1 MTTDGL
7 PHQVRELL
15 LELICAPTPGAAAA
29 VPGAAV
35 PGAVS
40 GVASARLG
48 VHLQSEAIAVL
59 LAGERLWFAYPDER
73 AHLSRAC
80 LVVLDALPPAT
91 RPTLPVALL
100 ASGLLRLFA
109 YSPGASH
116 ALMPIPAPA
125 PSPPA
130 ASVHSSGAADAP
142 AVKRKVGFYCSP
154 PQPKIVEHCPPP
166 VGMHAPTGQAPDA
179 LIVPML
185 HAATLAAAAAAAA
198 AAAGDADTPSAVM
211 GSHESGGT
219 RSVPV
224 SGNAPLSPAVG
235 NLSPA
240 AAAVGNSLPL
250 LVRSLRAH
258 AAALLALETAPFG
271 GDSILIWAC
280 AAVEELC
287 GRASLDDRLHH
298 DIPNASRALLQL
310 V

>member
-1 MTTDGL
+1 
-7 PHQVRELL
+7 
-15 LELICAPTPGAAAA
+15 
-29 VPGAAV
+29 
-35 PGAVS
+35 
-40 GVASARLG
+40 
-48 VHLQSEAIAVL
+48 
-59 LAGERLWFAYPDER
+59 
-73 AHLSRAC
+73 
-80 LVVLDALPPAT
+80 
-91 RPTLPVALL
+91 
-100 ASGLLRLFA
+100 
-109 YSPGASH
+109 
-116 ALMPIPAPA
+116 MPIPVPA

-198 AAAGDADTPSAVM
+198 AGTPSAVM

-250 LVRSLRAH
+250 LVRALRAH

-287 GRASLDDRLHH
+287 GRASLDDRLHN

>member
-15 LELICAPTPGAAAA
+15 LELICAPTPGAA
-29 VPGAAV
+29 V
-35 PGAVS
+35 PGAVP

-109 YSPGASH
+109 YSPGTSH
-116 ALMPIPAPA
+116 ALMPIPVPA

-130 ASVHSSGAADAP
+130 ASVHSSSAADAP

-185 HAATLAAAAAAAA
+185 HAATLAATAATA
-198 AAAGDADTPSAVM
+198 AAAGTPSAVL

-250 LVRSLRAH
+250 LVRALRAH

>member
-1 MTTDGL
+1 MTSDGL

-15 LELICAPTPGAAAA
+15 LELICAPTPGAA
-29 VPGAAV
+29 V
-35 PGAVS
+35 PGAVP

-48 VHLQSEAIAVL
+48 VHLQSEAVAVL

-109 YSPGASH
+109 YSPGTSH
-116 ALMPIPAPA
+116 ALMPIPVPA

-154 PQPKIVEHCPPP
+154 PQPKIFEHCPPP

-185 HAATLAAAAAAAA
+185 HAATLATAAAAAAAA
-198 AAAGDADTPSAVM
+198 AAAGTPSAVM

-280 AAVEELC
+280 AALEELC
-287 GRASLDDRLHH
+287 GRASLDDRLHN

>member
-1 MTTDGL
+1 MPLMTTDGL

-15 LELICAPTPGAAAA
+15 LELICAPTPGAA
-29 VPGAAV
+29 V
-35 PGAVS
+35 PGAVP

-48 VHLQSEAIAVL
+48 VHLQSEAVAVL

-109 YSPGASH
+109 YSPGTSH
-116 ALMPIPAPA
+116 ALMPIPVPV

-130 ASVHSSGAADAP
+130 ASVHSSSAADAP

-154 PQPKIVEHCPPP
+154 PQPKIVEQCPPP
-166 VGMHAPTGQAPDA
+166 AGMHAPTGQAPDA

-185 HAATLAAAAAAAA
+185 HAA
-198 AAAGDADTPSAVM
+198 AAAGTSSAVL
-211 GSHESGGT
+211 GSLESGGAP
-219 RSVPV
+219 SVSV

-280 AAVEELC
+280 AALEELC
-287 GRASLDDRLHH
+287 GRASLDDRLRD
-298 DIPNASRALLQL
+298 DIPNASRARLRL

>member
-15 LELICAPTPGAAAA
+15 LELICAPTPGAA
-29 VPGAAV
+29 V
-35 PGAVS
+35 PGAVP

-109 YSPGASH
+109 YSPGTSH
-116 ALMPIPAPA
+116 ALMPIQAPA

-130 ASVHSSGAADAP
+130 ASVHSSSAADAP

-198 AAAGDADTPSAVM
+198 AAAGDAGTPSAVM
-211 GSHESGGT
+211 GSHESVGT

-280 AAVEELC
+280 ASVEELC
-287 GRASLDDRLHH
+287 GRALLDDRLHN

>member
-1 MTTDGL
+1 MNTTPL
-7 PHQVRELL
+7 LRNMRE
-15 LELICAPTPGAAAA
+15 IS
-29 VPGAAV
+29 VP
-35 PGAVS
+35 
-40 GVASARLG
+40 
-48 VHLQSEAIAVL
+48 
-59 LAGERLWFAYPDER
+59 
-73 AHLSRAC
+73 
-80 LVVLDALPPAT
+80 VVL
-91 RPTLPVALL
+91 RPNTIGVQPVALL

-109 YSPGASH
+109 YSPGTSH

-130 ASVHSSGAADAP
+130 ASVHSSSAADAP

-185 HAATLAAAAAAAA
+185 HAATLAAAAAA
-198 AAAGDADTPSAVM
+198 GDAGTPSAVL
-211 GSHESGGT
+211 GSHESVGT